1 MSSLGRAVRS
11 AKQVTKS
18 VLRHWYERQAVA
30 PPLHPAQ
37 WGLDRDRSGAL
48 TLDGMSLHELGTEF
62 GLPLHVVHARRLR
75 ENATRFLAVPPGAS
89 AGCEVFYSYKT
100 NPVPGVLAALHVLG
114 IGAEV
119 TSPYE
124 LWLAQRLGVPP
135 RLIIV
140 NGAGKSPEFIRASV
154 AAGVELLHI
163 NHREEIAVVAETAK
177 ALGRRVRVGVR
188 VATGGSWSGQF
199 GMPVAGGFAFGAFE
213 EAMRSPHLEVVGVM
227 AHRGGMIRSEDTL
240 TTFAEAVLAFA
251 DEVQQRLGVSFEVI
265 DFGGSLGTP
274 TVRSLTPWEL
284 RVSRVVRRS
293 PAPPDPREA
302 LGIGRYVA
310 TLVRMVEERY
320 RGRRRPRIFL
330 EPGRAMTSD
339 TQLLLGSVQTLKSV
353 GDQVFALMDVG
364 INLAESCRSEYH
376 QIFPTRVAGTESN
389 VYTLA
394 GPICTP
400 ADILCPAISLP
411 TLSPGDTLA
420 CMDAGAYFVPFST
433 SFSFPRPGI
442 VIVDRQ
448 QATLLRRAET
458 MEDLVSH
465 DYVSAK
471 EPLRRP
477 ESARHAIGH
486 EPFQQGGYDDMG
498 SNDTDHAGSS
508 RVRDG
513 GDRRP
518 SARPLATDPGG
529 QDDRGTEESRG

>member
-1 MSSLGRAVRS
+1 MSLFGRVVRS
-11 AKQVTKS
+11 AKHVATF
-18 VLRHWYERQAVA
+18 VLRHWYERQDAP

-37 WGLDRDRSGAL
+37 WGLDRDRAGAL
-48 TLDGMSLHELGTEF
+48 TLDGLSLHALGTEF
-62 GLPLHVVHARRLR
+62 GLPLHVVNATRLQ

-100 NPVPGVLAALHVLG
+100 NPVPGVLSALHATG

-135 RLIIV
+135 RSIIV
-140 NGAGKSPEFIRASV
+140 NGAGKSSEFVRAAV

-163 NHREEIAVVAETAK
+163 NHREEIALVAETAK
-177 ALGRRVRVGVR
+177 ALGRKVRVGVR
-188 VATGGSWSGQF
+188 IATGGSWSGQF
-199 GMPVAGGFAFGAFE
+199 GMPVAGGFAFAGFE
-213 EAMRSPHLEVVGVM
+213 EATRSPHLEVVGLM
-227 AHRGGMIRSEDTL
+227 AHRGGMIDSDDTL
-240 TTFAEAVLAFA
+240 TTFAQAVLAFA
-251 DEVQQRLGVSFEVI
+251 DEVQQRLGLSFEVL

-274 TVRSLTPWEL
+274 TVRHLTPWEL
-284 RVSRVVRRS
+284 RISGILRRGL
-293 PAPPDPREA
+293 APPDPREA
-302 LGIGRYVA
+302 LGIDRYVA

-339 TQLLLGSVQTLKSV
+339 TQLLLGSVQTIKSV

-376 QIFPTRVAGTESN
+376 QIFATRMAGGGSA

-400 ADILCPAISLP
+400 ADILCRAISLP

-420 CMDAGAYFVPFST
+420 FMDAGAYFVPFST

-442 VIVDRQ
+442 VMVDRQ

-458 MEDLVSH
+458 LEDLVGL
-465 DYVSAK
+465 DCVSSQ
-471 EPLRRP
+471 EPPADRDQGGTR
-477 ESARHAIGH
+477 SGQSR
-486 EPFQQGGYDDMG
+486 FNKGGYDAVE
-498 SNDTDHAGSS
+498 SNHADYAGSS
-508 RVRDG
+508 RVRHG
-513 GDRRP
+513 GDQHQ
-518 SARPLATDPGG
+518 SAGPLAPDSRR
-529 QDDRGTEESRG
+529 QDDRGAEEGRG